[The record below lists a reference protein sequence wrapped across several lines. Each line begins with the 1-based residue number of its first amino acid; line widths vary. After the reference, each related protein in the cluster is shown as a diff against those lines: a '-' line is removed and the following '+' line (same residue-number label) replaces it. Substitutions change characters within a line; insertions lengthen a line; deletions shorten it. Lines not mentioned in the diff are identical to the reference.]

1 MVKASDDI
9 DAVADELYALTPG
22 EFTGARNGRAAAA
35 SGSLSTAIKA
45 LRKPTVAAWAVNLLV
60 RDGQLGQA
68 VELSQALHEAQDDLD
83 SAELARL
90 GKQRRAL
97 VAGLARRAAELAQ
110 SAGTALSPA
119 ARDDVEK
126 TVNAAVVDAAAA
138 AVVLTG
144 RLVRTLE
151 PGGFDGPPP
160 ADLVGGSIPG
170 VAAAA
175 PARTRDDLAERRAR
189 KAAEA
194 AAREAERAATE
205 ANRELARLD
214 ERRAKRQER
223 ADRLHERVE
232 DLREDLARMIAD
244 AEDADAEVA
253 RLDDE
258 HAELADRVRAAEK
271 HAAKAAAAVSG
282 GRGDAAG

>member
-1 MVKASDDI
+1 MVKASDDL
-9 DAVADELYALTPG
+9 DAAADELYALPPG

-35 SGSLSTAIKA
+35 SGSLATAIKA

-68 VELSQALHEAQDDLD
+68 VELSQALHEAQDELD

-97 VAGLARRAAELAQ
+97 VAGLARRAAELAKA
-110 SAGTALSPA
+110 AGTTLSPA

-144 RLVRTLE
+144 RLIRTLE

-160 ADLVGGSIPG
+160 DDLVGGSIPG
-170 VAAAA
+170 VAPATS
-175 PARTRDDLAERRAR
+175 ARTRDDLAERRAR

-205 ANRELARLD
+205 AKRELARLD

-223 ADRLHERVE
+223 ADRLRERVE

-258 HAELADRVRAAEK
+258 HAELADRVRKAEK
-271 HAAKAAAAVSG
+271 DAAKAAAAVPG
-282 GRGDAAG
+282 GREDAG